1 MKLLSISPDDP
12 FDEDEVT
19 GELYTL
25 GGLVETPVTSVH
37 EVTPI
42 AEVRTLLAELRV
54 PAVVVI
60 DTSRSLKGVITRTDV
75 LRAPRECTA
84 AEAMSRYVYS
94 LPREAT
100 VERAAALMA
109 IERVGEIVVTGDD
122 GELVGLVS
130 AFDIARHVAMRAG
143 YIVA

>member
-1 MKLLSISPDDP
+1 MSAHRGLDP

-25 GGLVETPVTSVH
+25 GGLIETPVTTV
-37 EVTPI
+37 EECTPI
-42 AEVRTLLAELRV
+42 TEVRTLLAELRV
-54 PAVVVI
+54 PAIVVI
-60 DTSRSLKGVITRTDV
+60 DDSRTLKGVITRTDV
-75 LRAPRECTA
+75 LRAPRECVA
-84 AEAMSRYVYS
+84 ADAMSRYVFS

-109 IERVGEIVVTGDD
+109 LENVGEIVVTGSD
-122 GELVGLVS
+122 GEMVGLVS

>member
-1 MKLLSISPDDP
+1 MKLLALDAFDD
-12 FDEDEVT
+12 DEVT

-25 GGLVETPVTSVH
+25 GGLLETPAQTVH
-37 EVTPI
+37 ERTPI

-60 DTSRSLKGVITRTDV
+60 DESRTLKGVITRTDI
-75 LRAPRECTA
+75 LRASRECTA
-84 AEAMSRYVYS
+84 GDAMSRYVFS
-94 LPREAT
+94 LPREAS

-109 IERVGEIVVTGDD
+109 LEGVGEIVVTGDD
-122 GELVGLVS
+122 GQMVGLVS
-130 AFDIARHVAMRAG
+130 AFDVVRHVAMKAG